1 LKVSRE
7 GVGDGP
13 LLRDLPMV
21 EKPLIVFDGECN
33 LCNWAVNFVLGRD
46 KGEIFLFSPN
56 QSDSAREILT
66 KLGLDSVGDET
77 VYLIE
82 KDRIYSRSTAVLLV
96 LRRLPFPWKLLSV
109 FIIIPKRIRDFIYDV
124 IAKHRYEW
132 FGKMNSCRVPSQG
145 ERNRFLR

>member
-1 LKVSRE
+1 
-7 GVGDGP
+7 
-13 LLRDLPMV
+13 MV

-66 KLGLDSVGDET
+66 KLGLDSMGDET

>member
-1 LKVSRE
+1 
-7 GVGDGP
+7 
-13 LLRDLPMV
+13 MV

>member
-1 LKVSRE
+1 LGGELRSGE
-7 GVGDGP
+7 GQGGD
-13 LLRDLPMV
+13 
-21 EKPLIVFDGECN
+21 FS
-33 LCNWAVNFVLGRD
+33 
-46 KGEIFLFSPN
+46 LFP
-56 QSDSAREILT
+56 
-66 KLGLDSVGDET
+66 DET